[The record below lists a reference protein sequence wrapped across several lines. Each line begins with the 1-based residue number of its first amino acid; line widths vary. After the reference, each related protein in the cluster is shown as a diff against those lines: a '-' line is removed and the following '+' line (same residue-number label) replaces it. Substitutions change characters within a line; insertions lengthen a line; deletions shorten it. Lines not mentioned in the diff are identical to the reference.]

1 MTTQEQLERLAPLA
15 FQWAN
20 AQEAFILKH
29 GAPLSSQQI
38 ADAERVGVKDP
49 VRIRVL
55 VVDRISL
62 PDDHELAEA
71 ARRTQ
76 IITEASRA
84 VTIGHGI
91 ILRANCWQD
100 RELILHQLV
109 HIAQCERSG
118 GLESFVEQYLTDRT
132 TCPDFSIGSLESE
145 ARGLA
150 RQICAADEAGNNSS
164 LLPSVPGPRS
174 CMP

>member
-1 MTTQEQLERLAPLA
+1 MTNQEQLERLTPLA
-15 FQWAN
+15 LQWAK
-20 AQEAFILKH
+20 AQEVFILKH
-29 GAPLSSQQI
+29 GAPLNSGQI

-49 VRIRVL
+49 ARIRVL
-55 VVDRISL
+55 AVDRISL

-71 ARRTQ
+71 ARRAQ

-118 GLESFVEQYLTDRT
+118 GLESFVEQYLNDRT
-132 TCPDFSIGSLESE
+132 TCPDFSIGSLENE

-150 RQICAADEAGNNSS
+150 RQICAADEAGNHSS
-164 LLPSVPGPRS
+164 LHPSVPVPRS
-174 CMP
+174 RLP